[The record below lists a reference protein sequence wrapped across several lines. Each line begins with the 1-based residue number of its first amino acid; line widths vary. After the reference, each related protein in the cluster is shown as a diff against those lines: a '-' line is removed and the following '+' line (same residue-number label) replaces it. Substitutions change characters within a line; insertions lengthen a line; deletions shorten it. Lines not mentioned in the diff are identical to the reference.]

1 VSALTDDEY
10 LLTRRRDQP
19 RRASV
24 SNSASETTV
33 DFTPATNS
41 AGTDIDADGLTAGG
55 EGFDECGATTGV
67 GSSMRSPAFVKAWAA
82 RTVEAVW
89 KRSILNS

>member
-1 VSALTDDEY
+1 MRLA
-10 LLTRRRDQP
+10 P
-19 RRASV
+19 WPASETLNKLG
-24 SNSASETTV
+24 SDSASETTV

-41 AGTDIDADGLTAGG
+41 AGTDIADGLTAGG

-67 GSSMRSPAFVKAWAA
+67 GSSMRSPGFVKAWAA